1 MTITRDFALLLSQF
15 LISTAVFAGSHYQM
29 KEDFTPKVD
38 SKYPQLEIEVDGD
51 VGDTVLSTLYS
62 EVRPS
67 IVLKENIIKFPLK
80 ILWQTI
86 YISIGKGDLPLYK
99 TTADGKFYEG
109 IDSIVEGKSG
119 PKSSGVI
126 FVPSDPNK
134 PVELC
139 YLERE
144 NSHVN
149 CTPAENLRENSN
161 FSYSKIPMDR
171 KDSFKKELIFTGV
184 SQKTVT
190 FLYKE
195 FVDNLARPAFT
206 TELKYDIS
214 EDGMIGYKGARF
226 QVIKASNTGI
236 RYKVLRYLN

>member
-1 MTITRDFALLLSQF
+1 
-15 LISTAVFAGSHYQM
+15 M
-29 KEDFTPKVD
+29 KEDFTAQVE
-38 SKYPQLEIEVDGD
+38 SKYPQLEAEIDAD
-51 VGDTVLSTLYS
+51 VGDTILSTLFS

-67 IVLKENIIKFPLK
+67 IVLKETILKFPLK

-86 YISIGKGDLPLYK
+86 YISIAKGELPLYK

-109 IDSIVEGKSG
+109 MESIVEGKSG

-126 FVPSDPNK
+126 FVPSNK
-134 PVELC
+134 SESVQLC

-149 CTPAENLRENSN
+149 CTPAETLRENSS
-161 FSYSKIPMDR
+161 FTYSKTALDK
-171 KDSFKKELIFTGV
+171 KDSFKKELVFTGV
-184 SQKTVT
+184 SQKTIT

-226 QVIKASNTGI
+226 QVIRANNTGI
-236 RYKVLRYLN
+236 RFKVLKYLN